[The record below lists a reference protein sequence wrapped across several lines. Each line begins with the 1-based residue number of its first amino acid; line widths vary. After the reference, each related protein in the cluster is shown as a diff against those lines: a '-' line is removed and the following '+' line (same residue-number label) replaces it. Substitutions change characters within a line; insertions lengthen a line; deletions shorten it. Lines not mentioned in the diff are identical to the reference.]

1 MKTKILAIVWILALV
16 IMGAE
21 CESNTL
27 FIIKSIVCAAI
38 LAAPAIPYI
47 KRDIR

>member
-1 MKTKILAIVWILALV
+1 MKKIFLAIVWLIALV

-21 CESNTL
+21 CESNAL
-27 FIIKSIVCAAI
+27 FIIKSIACAAI
-38 LAAPAIPYI
+38 LVAPAVPYI